1 MPLIYDFTQ
10 ETFDLSLLKW
20 ALKTW
25 VQEWNSFE
33 SFDLSRN
40 FGLNE
45 LEKKFTENAE
55 NIFGQHFKHGKLKTL
70 FFDL

>member
-1 MPLIYDFTQ
+1 MPPIYDFTQ
-10 ETFDLSLLKW
+10 ETFDHSLLKW
-20 ALKTW
+20 VLKTL

-45 LEKKFTENAE
+45 LEKKFTVNAE
-55 NIFGQHFKHGKLKTL
+55 NICDQPFKHGKLKTL
-70 FFDL
+70 LFDL